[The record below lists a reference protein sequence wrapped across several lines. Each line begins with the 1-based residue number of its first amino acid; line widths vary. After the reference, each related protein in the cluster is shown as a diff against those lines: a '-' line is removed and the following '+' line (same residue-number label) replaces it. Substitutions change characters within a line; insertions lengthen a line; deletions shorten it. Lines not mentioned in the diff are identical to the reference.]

1 MSLEQVIEKNTAAIE
16 ALIVALQAQGASNA
30 DVGTAVHALVEK
42 ELKED
47 KKPETKKSTAATAG
61 SSKDATPA
69 ASEKKDNASEKPAAS
84 KEETEALYEKIKQ
97 PFLDLVAS
105 NRADAVALLAEI
117 GAKQLKTADFDQ
129 LTKAAKILGVD
140 DEELS

>member
-1 MSLEQVIEKNTAAIE
+1 MSIEKLIEENTTAIKALTE
-16 ALIVALQAQGASNA
+16 AFASVSASFNDSLA
-30 DVGTAVHALVEK
+30 KAEIKEEK
-42 ELKED
+42 K
-47 KKPETKKSTAATAG
+47 ETKKSTAATAG
-61 SSKDATPA
+61 SSKDATPD

-105 NRADAVALLAEI
+105 NRAEAVALLADI

-140 DEELS
+140 EEELS